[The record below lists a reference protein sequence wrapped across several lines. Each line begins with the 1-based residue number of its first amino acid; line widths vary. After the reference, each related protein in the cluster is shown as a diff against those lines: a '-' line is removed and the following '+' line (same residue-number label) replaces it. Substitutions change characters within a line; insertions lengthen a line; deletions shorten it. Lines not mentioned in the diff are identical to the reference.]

1 MTYVEL
7 ATLILMR
14 PHFIDQC
21 CEENIKVSI
30 LCPVVIEVIVIWS
43 CLFMYKKETTTS
55 GAQFF
60 TTYNFFNTLPQIVIF
75 HLHFTS
81 DGFFLVNF
89 LNK

>member
-1 MTYVEL
+1 
-7 ATLILMR
+7 
-14 PHFIDQC
+14 
-21 CEENIKVSI
+21 
-30 LCPVVIEVIVIWS
+30 
-43 CLFMYKKETTTS
+43 MYKKETTTS

-60 TTYNFFNTLPQIVIF
+60 TTYNFFNTLLQIVIF